1 MVILIAGSVSDF
13 FRYFTHRHILET
25 FEALRFAEMR
35 QQHFFFGSLKDERL
49 VVALYL
55 IIFVGF
61 EPVAVAGV
69 QQMLDLGVELWV
81 VDFVAV
87 YLFDFVAEEA
97 AVAGRIVQH
106 LRIVAGTGKDA
117 QWGRFRVWRA

>member
-13 FRYFTHRHILET
+13 FRYFAHRHILET
-25 FEALRFAEMR
+25 FETFRFAEVR

-61 EPVAVAGV
+61 EPVAIAGV
-69 QQMLDLGVELWV
+69 QQMLDLGVEL
-81 VDFVAV
+81 
-87 YLFDFVAEEA
+87 
-97 AVAGRIVQH
+97 
-106 LRIVAGTGKDA
+106 
-117 QWGRFRVWRA
+117 